1 METADTRTTESASN
15 DALFDDVARRGL
27 ALYNEQLKNILEPEH
42 NGKAIAINVDTGEYV
57 IADDLPDA
65 RRLLREKYP
74 PKTISMSRVIGPET
88 DAGFITRVVYGRKP
102 A

>member
-1 METADTRTTESASN
+1 METQSGATTID

-27 ALYNEQLKNILEPEH
+27 AIYDEHLKAMLEPQY

-65 RRLLREKYP
+65 RRLLREKHP
-74 PKTISMSRVIGPET
+74 PRTLSMSRIIGPET
-88 DAGFITRVVYGRKP
+88 DAGFLSRVLYGRKP
-102 A
+102 V